1 MHCLGHALP
10 WLCVYDYQGYGT
22 GLQGIGLQHPLQGCR
37 LVGTGLQLPGIGLQ
51 PPCAAPHT
59 RAAPQVDL
67 QGLLRVLRVMMHQL
81 LLQKRQRGRRMIKAL
96 ALYVDWVVE
105 ARSKSNAGVPQHIN
119 VPGTHYLP
127 GSECLHHMHVCFAD
141 KRLQR
146 LRRVHRRM
154 LPACRAAWPDFTF
167 DTPKWHDKG
176 HLPRWKR
183 SHGNLDE
190 HDDAVFEGPATLAPP
205 SNLDAYIL
213 T

>member
-1 MHCLGHALP
+1 
-10 WLCVYDYQGYGT
+10 
-22 GLQGIGLQHPLQGCR
+22 
-37 LVGTGLQLPGIGLQ
+37 
-51 PPCAAPHT
+51 
-59 RAAPQVDL
+59 
-67 QGLLRVLRVMMHQL
+67 MHQL

-141 KRLQR
+141 ERLQR